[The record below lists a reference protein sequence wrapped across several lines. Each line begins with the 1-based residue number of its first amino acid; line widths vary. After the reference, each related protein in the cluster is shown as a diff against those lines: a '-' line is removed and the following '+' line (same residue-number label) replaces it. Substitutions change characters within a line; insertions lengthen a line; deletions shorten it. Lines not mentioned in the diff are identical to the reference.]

1 MSRENLGIYLNDHLA
16 GSVMAVELIERML
29 DVERN
34 TELAKSLNA
43 VLKEIEEDR
52 GVLRSLI
59 ERVGEH
65 EHAVKKAAAICGS
78 NWVPMF
84 EHAVKKAAAWLAEKA
99 GRIKLDEGALGR
111 LEMLETLTLGIE
123 GKYQLWRALERV
135 ASRHPEL
142 AGVDYPGLEK
152 RAREQH
158 DMVEGHRL
166 EAATLAL

>member
-59 ERVGEH
+59 ERIGEH
-65 EHAVKKAAAICGS
+65 
-78 NWVPMF
+78 

>member
-1 MSRENLGIYLNDHLA
+1 MRSRKPPPGWRKKPDA
-16 GSVMAVELIERML
+16 SSWVRER
-29 DVERN
+29 
-34 TELAKSLNA
+34 S
-43 VLKEIEEDR
+43 
-52 GVLRSLI
+52 
-59 ERVGEH
+59 
-65 EHAVKKAAAICGS
+65 
-78 NWVPMF
+78 
-84 EHAVKKAAAWLAEKA
+84 
-99 GRIKLDEGALGR
+99 GR